1 MAQSKYP
8 SDIHLGFSFVG
19 DNPTYKAVFTL
30 LQASIESEIAAALAK
45 ENKGEDRAWYA
56 GRAEALISFKSIL
69 ESVREDVLREMGYQ
83 AAPYTD
89 GSNTPTT

>member
-8 SDIHLGFSFVG
+8 SDIHLGFSFLNE
-19 DNPTYKAVFTL
+19 NPTYKAVFTL
-30 LQASIESEIAAALAK
+30 LQASIESEVASALSK

-56 GRAEALISFKSIL
+56 GRAEALMSFKTIL
-69 ESVREDVLREMGYQ
+69 ESVRQDVLQEMGYQ
-83 AAPYTD
+83 VAQSTD